1 MQKISIFVCEPF
13 HRWPVGLPHPAE
25 LVLSMSLIDPRSRHP
40 KPPFET
46 QPQDFPGLSADMVP
60 QPDYGVDSYEGK
72 GRLSGLVALITG
84 GDSGIGRA
92 VAIAYAKEGAH
103 VAISYLDEESPDAED
118 LAVTIERLGGKCLF
132 LPGDIRSAETCATLV
147 TSTLAVYGRLD
158 ILVNNAAFQC
168 PRESLLDISE
178 DEWRRHFDTNVHGMF
193 YLTKAALPHL
203 KPGASIINTSSVNTR
218 TPMPILIPYSMT
230 KAAIANFTVGLAG
243 SLVEKGIR
251 VNAVLPGPIWT
262 PFIATGM
269 PADQHK
275 EFGSQAPMGRPGQPS
290 ELAGAYVYLA
300 DPDNTYTTGALLP
313 VHGGM
318 PQL

>member
-1 MQKISIFVCEPF
+1 
-13 HRWPVGLPHPAE
+13 
-25 LVLSMSLIDPRSRHP
+25 MSLIDPRTRHP
-40 KPPFET
+40 KPPFAT
-46 QPQDFPGLSADMVP
+46 QFQEFPGLSAEMTP
-60 QPDYGVDSYEGK
+60 QPDYGVDSYRAN
-72 GRLSGLVALITG
+72 GRLKGLVALITG

-92 VAIAYAKEGAH
+92 VAIAYAKEGAQI
-103 VAISYLDEESPDAED
+103 ALSFLEEESADAD
-118 LAVTIERLGGKCLF
+118 DVAVTIDKLGGECVL
-132 LPGDIRSAETCATLV
+132 LPGDIRDAGTCVSLV
-147 TSTLAVYGRLD
+147 ASTIAAFGKLD

-168 PRESLLDISE
+168 PRESLLDISDE
-178 DEWRRHFDTNVHGMF
+178 EWRRHFDTNVHGMF
-193 YLTKAALPHL
+193 YLTKAAIPHL
-203 KPGASIINTSSVNTR
+203 QPGASIINTSSVNTR

-269 PADQHK
+269 PSGEHK
-275 EFGSQAPMGRPGQPS
+275 EFGSQAPMGRPGQPA

-300 DPDNTYTTGALLP
+300 DPDNTFTTGTLLP